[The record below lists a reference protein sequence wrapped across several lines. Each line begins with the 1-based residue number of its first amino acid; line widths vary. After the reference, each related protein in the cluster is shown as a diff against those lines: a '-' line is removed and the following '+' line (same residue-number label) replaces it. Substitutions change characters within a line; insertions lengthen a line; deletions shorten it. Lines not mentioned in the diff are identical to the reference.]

1 MDIKLLLQN
10 FLQKCL
16 KCKNGIFLRNA
27 QFFSEKIHLLFG
39 TLLGKCAALLAGNLQ
54 KIVFVSCQFYADQQ
68 NFIKCVVVMRT
79 TSENNPTKFHNNNNI
94 PSEFRRIAVFV
105 SGRF

>member
-1 MDIKLLLQN
+1 MQEWY
-10 FLQKCL
+10 FLQ
-16 KCKNGIFLRNA
+16 NA

-94 PSEFRRIAVFV
+94 PTSSEGLQFLSRDVF
-105 SGRF
+105 SRTL